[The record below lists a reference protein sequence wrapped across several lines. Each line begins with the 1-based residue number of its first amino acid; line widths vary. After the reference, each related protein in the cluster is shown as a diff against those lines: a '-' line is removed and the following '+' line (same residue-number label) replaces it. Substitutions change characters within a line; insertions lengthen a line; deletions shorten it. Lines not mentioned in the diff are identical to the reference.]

1 MTVCLVTAPG
11 PLITSVF
18 VTLAGRV
25 IAVIQTVVVI
35 TTVTAVR
42 EFFSVISVITGL
54 LANSVN
60 FVRMVVTE
68 LLLMKVSVTR
78 CQSRMKFYRIGELL
92 ALRKNS
98 CSATFE

>member
-1 MTVCLVTAPG
+1 MTVCLVTAPD

-18 VTLAGRV
+18 VTLAGPV

-68 LLLMKVSVTR
+68 LLLMNKVSVTR

-92 ALRKNS
+92 A
-98 CSATFE
+98 